1 MNTPGRIT
9 YMASTDARGKIVP
22 FGIKEGDRAK
32 HVYIIGKTGMGKSTL
47 LENMAVQDIQ
57 SGQGIAFIDPHGG
70 TAEKLLDYIPEER
83 IDDVL
88 YFAPF
93 DTEHPVSFN
102 VMEDIGADKRHLVV
116 SGLMATFKK
125 IWVDA
130 WSGRMEYI
138 LSNTIL
144 ALLEFPGSTLLGVN
158 RMLSDSDYR
167 DLVVSHVKDAAVR
180 AFWVDEFANYNE
192 RYMQEAGDAIKNKVG
207 QFTSNPLIRNIIG
220 QPKSSFDLR
229 KMMDEQKIIIMNLSK
244 GRVGETNMAL
254 LGSMLTTRIY
264 IASMSRADAPSLSKL
279 PNFFFYVDEFQN
291 FANDT
296 FSDILSEARKYKLD
310 LTIAHQYVEQMEE
323 NVRAAV
329 FGNVGTT
336 IAFRVG
342 PFDAEILE
350 TIFMPRFTKEDLVNL
365 GFAQIYITLMID
377 NVGSQPFSAKTLPPI
392 DPPRIS
398 QKDRVIVHSQ
408 ERFGRSRAQVDK
420 DINDWYKPVTPPENF
435 TLVKG
440 GAKKKKAPLF
450 TPGGK
455 LLTSQASERTQAPER
470 KGAFAPSRADS
481 YTGSSMPQG
490 IREAPRGIAPR
501 PLPAHKEAHSLQS
514 GATLESLRAT
524 LKMISEKQN
533 AQKFPPRPK
542 EGGLNTA
549 LQDVLKTSSAA
560 KRENPVPLDAAHQ
573 PTPAQSKQE
582 VSEEVLRKLLSD
594 T

>member
-1 MNTPGRIT
+1 MSSPDRIT
-9 YMASTDARGKIVP
+9 YFASTDARGKSVP
-22 FGIKEGDRAK
+22 FGIKEKDRAK

-47 LENMAVQDIQ
+47 LENMAIQDIQ
-57 SGQGIAFIDPHGG
+57 SGQGLAFIDPHGG
-70 TAEKLLDYIPEER
+70 TAETLLDYVPEER

-93 DTEHPVSFN
+93 DTDTPVAFN

-167 DLVVSHVKDAAVR
+167 DLVVSNVKDASVR

-220 QPKSSFDLR
+220 QPKSSFNIR
-229 KMMDEQKIIIMNLSK
+229 EMMDQKKILIMNLSK

-254 LGSMLTTRIY
+254 LGSMITTRIY
-264 IASMSRADAPSLSKL
+264 IAAMSRADLTGSALAKL
-279 PNFFFYVDEFQN
+279 PNFFFFVDEFQN

-296 FSDILSEARKYKLD
+296 FSDILSEARKYKLN
-310 LTIAHQYVEQMEE
+310 LTIAHQYVEQMDED
-323 NVRAAV
+323 VSAAV

-342 PFDAEILE
+342 PFDAEKLE
-350 TIFMPRFTKEDLVNL
+350 TIFMPKFMKEDLVNL
-365 GFAQIYITLMID
+365 GFAQVYLTLQID
-377 NVGSQPFSAKTLPPI
+377 GVGSPPFSARTMPRI
-392 DPPRIS
+392 EMPRIS
-398 QKDRVIVHSQ
+398 QKDRVIAHSKEQ
-408 ERFGRSRAQVDK
+408 FGRPRAVSEK
-420 DINDWYKPVTPPENF
+420 EILDWYKPVTPPEGF

-440 GAKKKKAPLF
+440 GAVKKKRPMGSMSSNGQPFAASSTYRPPAVAR
-450 TPGGK
+450 PGGDMR
-455 LLTSQASERTQAPER
+455 SNP
-470 KGAFAPSRADS
+470 
-481 YTGSSMPQG
+481 
-490 IREAPRGIAPR
+490 PR
-501 PLPAHKEAHSLQS
+501 PSSEQRVEGPVTTQEQVPPEVQRRERREPSL
-514 GATLESLRAT
+514 GDLRAT
-524 LKMISEKQN
+524 LKSISEPKTQQPK
-533 AQKFPPRPK
+533 APPQQRS
-542 EGGLNTA
+542 GGLKDA
-549 LQDVLKTSSAA
+549 LANVI
-560 KRENPVPLDAAHQ
+560 N
-573 PTPAQSKQE
+573 QE
-582 VSEEVLRKLLSD
+582 VRKNPEFKPAKPVEEVKKDVPKQSVPEEVLRKLLTDSES
-594 T
+594 